1 MRWRSAIGLVREK
14 KRSFHPK
21 QFLDAARIRA
31 VLRLVKQLRYNGV
44 VTEIEE
50 YIREFLDYLRIE
62 RGSSANTI
70 DAYGRDLGAF
80 AAFAAGKGV
89 TEWRDVDRS
98 LAEGFREALFA
109 EGYGASTV
117 KRRLS
122 ALKSLSRYCTLEG
135 YGKGNVASAVP
146 LPKLTAQLPDVL
158 TISQVELIMERSDRQ
173 DAAGLRDRALL
184 EVLYGSGLRAS
195 EACGLDMDD
204 LFFGEGFCRVR
215 GKGDKERFA
224 PLSGSAHR
232 ALERYFA
239 DGRPFLRSSRAS
251 QAPAVFLNR
260 RGGRLSRQSVHHIVE
275 EAGQMA
281 GIEHLHP
288 HTLRH
293 CCATHLLQ
301 GGADLRL
308 IQEILGHSDISTTQI
323 YTHLDREHVRAE
335 YLAAHPRA
343 RRRF

>member
-1 MRWRSAIGLVREK
+1 M
-14 KRSFHPK
+14 
-21 QFLDAARIRA
+21 
-31 VLRLVKQLRYNGV
+31 
-44 VTEIEE
+44 TEIEE

-62 RGSSANTI
+62 RGSSGNTL
-70 DAYGRDLGAF
+70 DAYGRDLKAF
-80 AAFAAGKGV
+80 AEFAAAQGV
-89 TEWRDVDRS
+89 AEWRDVDRD
-98 LAEGFREALFA
+98 LAEAFREALFA
-109 EGYGASTV
+109 EGYSASTV
-117 KRRLS
+117 KRRIS

-146 LPKLTAQLPDVL
+146 LPKLTIQLPDVL
-158 TISQVELIMERSDRQ
+158 TISQVELIMERSDRD

-184 EVLYGSGLRAS
+184 ETLYGAGLRAS
-195 EACGLDMDD
+195 EACGLNMDD
-204 LFFGEGFCRVR
+204 LFLEEGFCRVR

-239 DGRPFLRSSRAS
+239 EGRPHFRNGRGG
-251 QAPAVFLNR
+251 QDRAVFLNR
-260 RGGRLSRQSVHHIVE
+260 RGGRLSRQSVHRIVE

-335 YLAAHPRA
+335 YMAAHPRA

>member
-1 MRWRSAIGLVREK
+1 M
-14 KRSFHPK
+14 
-21 QFLDAARIRA
+21 
-31 VLRLVKQLRYNGV
+31 
-44 VTEIEE
+44 TEIEE

-70 DAYGRDLGAF
+70 EAYGRDLGAF
-80 AAFAAGKGV
+80 AAFAAAEGV
-89 TEWRDVDRS
+89 DEWRDVDRA
-98 LAEGFREALFA
+98 LAERFREALFS
-109 EGYGASTV
+109 EGYASSTV

-135 YGKGNVASAVP
+135 YGKGNVASTVA
-146 LPKLTAQLPDVL
+146 LPKLPAQLPDVL
-158 TISQVELIMERSDRQ
+158 TIEQVGRMLDASDRT

-184 EVLYGSGLRAS
+184 ETLYGAGLRAS
-195 EACGLDMDD
+195 EACDLNLDD
-204 LFFGEGFCRVR
+204 LFPTEGFCRVR

-224 PLSGSAHR
+224 PLSGSAQR
-232 ALERYFA
+232 ALDAYLAE
-239 DGRPFLRSSRAS
+239 GRPQLRSSRRA

-275 EAGQMA
+275 EAGLMV
-281 GIEHLHP
+281 GLEGLHP

-323 YTHLDREHVRAE
+323 YTHLDREHLRTE
-335 YLAAHPRA
+335 YLMAHPRA
-343 RRRF
+343 KKRF

>member
-1 MRWRSAIGLVREK
+1 M
-14 KRSFHPK
+14 
-21 QFLDAARIRA
+21 
-31 VLRLVKQLRYNGV
+31 
-44 VTEIEE
+44 TEIEE

-80 AAFAAGKGV
+80 AAYAAERGA
-89 TEWRDVDRS
+89 TEWRDVDRT
-98 LAEGFREALFA
+98 LAEGFREALFQA
-109 EGYGASTV
+109 GYGASTV
-117 KRRLS
+117 KRRVS

-135 YGKGNVASAVP
+135 YGKGNVASAVE
-146 LPKLTAQLPDVL
+146 LPKLNAQLPDVL
-158 TISQVELIMERSDRQ
+158 TISQVELILERCNRD
-173 DAAGLRDRALL
+173 DPAGLRDRALL
-184 EVLYGSGLRAS
+184 ETLYGAGLRAS
-195 EACGLDMDD
+195 EACGLNTDD
-204 LFFGEGFCRVR
+204 LFFEEGFCRVR

-232 ALERYFA
+232 ALERYFSE
-239 DGRPFLRSSRAS
+239 GRPFQRNGRGG
-251 QAPAVFLNR
+251 QEPAVFLNR
-260 RGGRLSRQSVHHIVE
+260 RGGRLSRQSVHRIVE
-275 EAGQMA
+275 ESGQMA

-335 YLAAHPRA
+335 YMAAHPRA